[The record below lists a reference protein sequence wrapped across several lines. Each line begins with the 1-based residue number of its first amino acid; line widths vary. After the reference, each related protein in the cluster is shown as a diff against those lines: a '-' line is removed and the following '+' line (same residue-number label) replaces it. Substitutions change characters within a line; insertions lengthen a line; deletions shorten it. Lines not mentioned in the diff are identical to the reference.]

1 MLSYE
6 YITKE
11 NIEKHNPNW
20 AIIFNHLYKILIN
33 GDSRSGKTSVLVNL
47 IKQQDDYNDSVIN
60 KIYLY
65 VKDPSSTK

>member
-11 NIEKHNPNW
+11 NIEKYNPNW
-20 AIIFNHLYKILIN
+20 AIIFNYLYKILIN

-65 VKDPSSTK
+65 VKDPNSTK